1 MKTELL
7 DKQARVIEGLS
18 TLCRELIMLLAQ
30 YTDIEDFEFALKD
43 IEGEL

>member
-7 DKQARVIEGLS
+7 DKQARVIEELS
-18 TLCRELIMLLAQ
+18 ALCRELIMLLAQ
-30 YTDIEDFEFALKD
+30 HTDIEDFEFALQD